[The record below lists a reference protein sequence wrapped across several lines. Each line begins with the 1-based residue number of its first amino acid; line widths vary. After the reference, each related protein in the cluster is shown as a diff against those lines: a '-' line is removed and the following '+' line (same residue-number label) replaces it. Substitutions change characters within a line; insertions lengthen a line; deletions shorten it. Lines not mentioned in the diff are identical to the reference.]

1 MEFEVLHYP
10 RGPKLTMRQSLQ
22 VTGCIL
28 NGREKAGSYF
38 CVGCTYSCQGWVWFI
53 VSSYLR

>member
-1 MEFEVLHYP
+1 MLHYP
-10 RGPKLTMRQSLQ
+10 RGPKLTMKQSLQ

-28 NGREKAGSYF
+28 NGREKASSYF